1 MCFDQ
6 SRRPTVS
13 LSFALRRWTAH
24 ISVQYLIISDPRDR
38 VAGLDAAF
46 HKVLCGLCDQA
57 TFPVCLDLTAA
68 MSSCLAKQVALRS
81 YHMTSS
87 FTDLSP

>member
-24 ISVQYLIISDPRDR
+24 ISVQYQIISDPQDR

-68 MSSCLAKQVALRS
+68 MSSCIAKQVALRS
-81 YHMTSS
+81 YHMSSS
-87 FTDLSP
+87 FTDLCL